1 MKIFNPNFRWGKVT
15 TLRQT
20 YSFTGLT
27 YNARWTPQYSDNT
40 DYFVSTSLDK
50 ISPFMERFSISNRI
64 LLVCENQSIY
74 APDEVYCQNYGTI
87 ISPFEPTNF
96 TGLWVN
102 TQPAI
107 PWFYGID
114 FSTKTGL
121 LHNPRK
127 INYELKYLAKD
138 RKHKKKK
145 LLSAIVSS
153 KQGLVG
159 HRWRQEVAS
168 ELKSILKDQ
177 IDIFGFGHKPLPD
190 KSLGLDQYKYS
201 LVIENMQHRNYWTEK
216 LSDAFLGRTIPIY
229 CGCPNIRDFFT
240 FPFPELKFGEN
251 AKQTALKIIQY
262 IEQSD
267 VVTDEQIEEA
277 RNLVLFK
284 YNMMYFVPELIRRF

>member
-1 MKIFNPNFRWGKVT
+1 
-15 TLRQT
+15 
-20 YSFTGLT
+20 
-27 YNARWTPQYSDNT
+27 
-40 DYFVSTSLDK
+40 
-50 ISPFMERFSISNRI
+50 MERFSISNRI

-168 ELKSILKDQ
+168 ELKSI
-177 IDIFGFGHKPLPD
+177 
-190 KSLGLDQYKYS
+190 
-201 LVIENMQHRNYWTEK
+201 
-216 LSDAFLGRTIPIY
+216 
-229 CGCPNIRDFFT
+229 
-240 FPFPELKFGEN
+240 
-251 AKQTALKIIQY
+251 
-262 IEQSD
+262 
-267 VVTDEQIEEA
+267 
-277 RNLVLFK
+277 
-284 YNMMYFVPELIRRF
+284 